1 MFQTQSRKSRM
12 AKLTA
17 MVGKLP
23 NKNTINDRTL
33 QNLIFIAERRVKRA
47 LELIEL
53 GVRGWS
59 IDTVTNE
66 IIYSDGRRESLD

>member
-1 MFQTQSRKSRM
+1 MFQTRKTKM
-12 AKLTA
+12 ARLAA

-23 NKNTINDRTL
+23 NRNTIDDRTL
-33 QNLIFIAERRVKRA
+33 QNLIVLAERRVKRA

-66 IIYSDGRRESLD
+66 IIYNDGRREPLE